1 LKTFKELFIETIVS
15 EASDQTIDYML
26 KRSIYK
32 SEANVDLDISIN
44 FNKIDI
50 KAAPADFEKLT
61 FTALTKYFEQIGL
74 ELKSKLSVRTNIR
87 KGNGFT
93 LGEIIVAFKAN
104 SKEMN
109 GVEFDKL
116 IEAKLQN
123 VLDKEIKDKA
133 LAMGKHVYENELSLS
148 EGFFSSIL
156 GTAKL
161 SAEIA
166 QIFKNANDGQKI
178 DVESKEDAQKW
189 VSIMNTS
196 LEKALSAIKSS
207 SLDTTAKEKFRES
220 FLGGFYGEIRNQFK
234 TLNGLEI
241 KEMFGWEDKLFNDMS
256 RSLNK

>member
-50 KAAPADFEKLT
+50 KAAPADFEKFT

-133 LAMGKHVYENELSLS
+133 LAMGVVK
-148 EGFFSSIL
+148 
-156 GTAKL
+156 
-161 SAEIA
+161 
-166 QIFKNANDGQKI
+166 
-178 DVESKEDAQKW
+178 
-189 VSIMNTS
+189 
-196 LEKALSAIKSS
+196 
-207 SLDTTAKEKFRES
+207 
-220 FLGGFYGEIRNQFK
+220 
-234 TLNGLEI
+234 
-241 KEMFGWEDKLFNDMS
+241 
-256 RSLNK
+256 